1 MAKAKRPTESFK
13 GGHKAGHKMATVKAA
28 PVKTK
33 GLTRS

>member
-13 GGHKAGHKMATVKAA
+13 GHKTGHKMATVKAA

-33 GLTRS
+33 GLTRG